1 MPSSQCCVFP
11 KKIIAMKR
19 TIDLLFLLFLCPF
32 LSAQIP
38 NVTPS
43 PVSIAKTSVADID
56 SWTAFNNPSALGYVE
71 SVYVAAAFENRY
83 LLKELSTKNVQAGFS
98 TKHINIGGSFSY
110 FGYSLYH
117 EMLAGVDFAR
127 NFSDK
132 FALGIGFDYYMPY
145 FSADNE
151 YHGALLGRVG
161 MSVQLSN
168 AFTLGF
174 NTFNPF
180 QNNIK
185 TDYVTKRIPS
195 VFSLGTSYSF
205 SSDFVWR
212 TQIDKEISSNYC
224 FATGFEYCMLEFL
237 NVKLGGYY
245 LENFVPCLGFGL
257 ALSDYSADLNCE
269 LNPIL
274 GVTMQFTLRYSL
286 KK

>member
-1 MPSSQCCVFP
+1 
-11 KKIIAMKR
+11 MKR
-19 TIDLLFLLFLCPF
+19 TVCIFLLLPFCLF

-38 NVTPS
+38 NIVPS

-56 SWTAFNNPSALGYVE
+56 SWTAFNNPSALGYVK
-71 SVYVAAAFENRY
+71 SIYIAAAFENRY
-83 LLKELSTKNVQAGFS
+83 LLKELSTKSVQAGFS
-98 TKHINIGGSFSY
+98 TKHINMGGSFSY

-127 NFSDK
+127 NFSNK
-132 FALGIGFDYYMPY
+132 FALGIGFDYYAAY

-161 MSVQLSN
+161 MSVQLSR

-180 QNNIK
+180 QNNIR
-185 TDYVTKRIPS
+185 TDYITKRIPS
-195 VFSLGTSYSF
+195 IFSIGTSYSF
-205 SSDFVWR
+205 SPDFVWR
-212 TQIDKEISSNYC
+212 TQIEKEISSNYC
-224 FATGFEYCMLEFL
+224 LATGFEYRMLESI

-245 LENFVPCLGFGL
+245 LEHFIPCLGFGL
-257 ALSDYSADLNCE
+257 VLRDYSADLNCE
-269 LNPIL
+269 LNPLL
-274 GVTMQFTLRYSL
+274 GVTMQFTLSYNL